1 MIICAD
7 LNLGR
12 RVMKRK
18 FVTIAL
24 RHEASYRK
32 SFRDRKVFVFPT
44 NYFLFWGW
52 KFIRAGSQSFIS
64 LNYEKHFGCN
74 GEESL
79 VLIAQSPRL

>member
-24 RHEASYRK
+24 RHEASYMKTRFFFRK
-32 SFRDRKVFVFPT
+32 PESFLLPSRTSAF
-44 NYFLFWGW
+44 
-52 KFIRAGSQSFIS
+52 
-64 LNYEKHFGCN
+64 FG
-74 GEESL
+74 
-79 VLIAQSPRL
+79 